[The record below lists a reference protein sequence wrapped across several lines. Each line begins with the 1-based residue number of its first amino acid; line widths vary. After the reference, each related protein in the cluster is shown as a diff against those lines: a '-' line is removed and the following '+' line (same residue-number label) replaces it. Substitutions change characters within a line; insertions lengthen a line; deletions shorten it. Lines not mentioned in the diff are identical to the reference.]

1 MQLHV
6 FQKAADKDL
15 QIRIQ
20 SDADRAVEREDDRS
34 GVFGVTVYGSTFLLW
49 IHDSVFLDSGLRIQS
64 VLCGII
70 HPTTGRIDNFNDP
83 VRSTETA
90 MVMELVPVADY
101 GDIRFHPI
109 FIIGIQVHGE
119 RGHKQLAVS
128 SMREDIFLDHERQPS
143 DQKLV
148 LIAGWGH
155 IIQGPVYQFGAL
167 TLWKIP
173 VVF

>member
-20 SDADRAVEREDDRS
+20 SGADRAVEREDDRS

-49 IHDSVFLDSGLRIQS
+49 IHDPVFLDPGLRIQS

-70 HPTTGRIDNFNDP
+70 HPTTGRRDNFNDP

-119 RGHKQLAVS
+119 RGHKQPLEGS
-128 SMREDIFLDHERQPS
+128 SSLLMYDTVLVMAYCTSWESINIFMIH
-143 DQKLV
+143 
-148 LIAGWGH
+148 
-155 IIQGPVYQFGAL
+155 F
-167 TLWKIP
+167 
-173 VVF
+173 FF